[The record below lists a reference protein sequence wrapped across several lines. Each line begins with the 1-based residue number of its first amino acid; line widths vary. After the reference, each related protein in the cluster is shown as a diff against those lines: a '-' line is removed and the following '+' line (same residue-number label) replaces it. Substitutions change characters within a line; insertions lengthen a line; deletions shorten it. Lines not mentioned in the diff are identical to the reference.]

1 MFKTNREFLEAV
13 IAETANADIKAFA
26 LASID
31 KLDTKNA
38 NRKSSK
44 AALDKIAENDVIKAA
59 ILDIL
64 TVSGSVMSAAQLTAA
79 VTDKGIKA
87 ADGKDYSTQ
96 KISSLAT
103 QLADEGELDVDEKF
117 KPEKGK
123 GACKGYSIAEVDEPE
138 FEGEDGEDVPTE
150 DTSAE

>member
-13 IAETANADIKAFA
+13 IAETANEDIKAFA

-44 AALDKIAENDVIKAA
+44 AALDKIAENDAIKAV

-64 TVSGSVMSAAQLTAA
+64 TASATVMSAGQLA
-79 VTDKGIKA
+79 VAVADKGVKDK
-87 ADGKDYSTQ
+87 DGNAYSTN
-96 KISSLAT
+96 KISALAG

-123 GACKGYSIAEVDEPE
+123 GAVKGYSIAEVDEPE

-150 DTSAE
+150 D

>member
-13 IAETANADIKAFA
+13 IAETANEDIKAFA
-26 LASID
+26 LSSIE

-44 AALDKIAENDVIKAA
+44 AALAKIAENDAIKAV

-64 TVSGSVMSAAQLTAA
+64 TATGTVMSAGQLA
-79 VTDKGIKA
+79 VAIADKGIKDA
-87 ADGKDYSTQ
+87 EGNAYSTS
-96 KISSLAT
+96 KISALAG

-123 GACKGYSIAEVDEPE
+123 GAVKGYSIAEVDEPE
-138 FEGEDGEDVPTE
+138 FEGEDGEDVPVE
-150 DTSAE
+150 G

>member
-13 IAETANADIKAFA
+13 IAETANEDIKAFA

-44 AALDKIAENDVIKAA
+44 AALDKIAENDAIKTV

-64 TVSGSVMSAAQLTAA
+64 TAAGTVMSAGQLA
-79 VTDKGIKA
+79 VAVADKGVKDK
-87 ADGKDYSTQ
+87 DGNAYSTS
-96 KISSLAT
+96 KISSLAG
-103 QLADEGELDVDEKF
+103 QLADEGELEVDAKF

-123 GACKGYSIAEVDEPE
+123 GTVKGYSIAEVDEPE

-150 DTSAE
+150 